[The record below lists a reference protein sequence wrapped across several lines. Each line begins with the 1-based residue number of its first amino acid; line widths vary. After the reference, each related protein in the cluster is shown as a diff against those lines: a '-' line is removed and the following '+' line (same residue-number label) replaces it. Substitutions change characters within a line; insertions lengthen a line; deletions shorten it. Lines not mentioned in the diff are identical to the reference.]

1 MLQAPVELVRREYD
15 YRSAFETSSPLSSP
29 CSLYAVDSSPP
40 SSPVNDPFLLN
51 DSDDEPDIMTYGS
64 ADGDYTSPDPSPPT
78 PGPVNVKGKG
88 KDKLLPDL
96 DASPAHPFSASTRAI
111 KRPPSYSKDATRPK
125 SKRQRNESEE
135 RWDVFGMPD
144 RVGLHERDGYI
155 QSLVPNITIPSALL
169 HETTGEKMVD
179 SLASPSQDPEHS
191 LWEVTIAQAVDAA
204 ECKIDLS
211 GHGLTHIPPKIAD
224 LSKLVVIREA
234 AVPARELVPRRTCSK
249 STNSIVFGT
258 GKLGHREDE
267 IHLFL
272 GRNNITSLPNEL
284 FNLDALVVLSLRA
297 NSLTELPPLI
307 CQLRNLRE
315 LNVANNKLRYLPSEI
330 LSLNLR
336 SLAVDPN
343 PFEEN
348 PFVKSEP
355 SKKRWF
361 GPIERTHT
369 VVPLIEL
376 ALRALLAPSSE
387 LYGQREPLSTLSGA
401 KRQETVLEHCYD
413 LPLQSE
419 YVKSPLL
426 REILSSCIPGS
437 IATSQSPHA
446 LPSSSPEARRTISAS
461 HQRPCVS
468 VCPSPRH
475 LDVVGGRYRRPA
487 FVNHSEER
495 LSWEKRIAGQP
506 VGGET
511 GIPVRWRGCSA
522 GCLEYLD
529 QTRVQDPVAGDG
541 AEEDWSVAM
550 DVDNNRVDALPTCT
564 TEQAPARTGF
574 QAFYS
579 ADIDL
584 DD

>member
-1 MLQAPVELVRREYD
+1 MLQAPFELVRREYD
-15 YRSAFETSSPLSSP
+15 YRSAFEASSPPSSP
-29 CSLYAVDSSPP
+29 CSLYAADSSAP

-51 DSDDEPDIMTYGS
+51 DSDDEPDIVTYGS

-78 PGPVNVKGKG
+78 PGRVDVRG
-88 KDKLLPDL
+88 KDKFLPDL

-111 KRPPSYSKDATRPK
+111 KRPPSYSKDSTRPK
-125 SKRQRNESEE
+125 TKRQRNESEE
-135 RWDVFGMPD
+135 RWDVFGMPH
-144 RVGLHERDGYI
+144 RIGLHERDGYV
-155 QSLVPNITIPSALL
+155 QSVVPDIVIPSTLL
-169 HETTGEKMVD
+169 HETAAEKMVD
-179 SLASPSQDPEHS
+179 NLASPSQDPEHS
-191 LWEVTIAQAVDAA
+191 LWEETIAQAVDAA

-211 GHGLTHIPPKIAD
+211 GHGLTYVPPKIAD
-224 LSKLVVIREA
+224 LSKLVVIRQTA
-234 AVPARELVPRRTCSK
+234 APARELVPRRTCSR
-249 STNSIVFGT
+249 STNSIVFGA

-297 NSLTELPPLI
+297 NGLTELPPLI

-355 SKKRWF
+355 SRERWF
-361 GPIERTHT
+361 GPIERKHT
-369 VVPLIEL
+369 VVPLIEF
-376 ALRALLAPSSE
+376 ALRALLAPSTE
-387 LYGQREPLSTLSGA
+387 LYGQHEPFSGV

-413 LPLQSE
+413 LPLQSD

-446 LPSSSPEARRTISAS
+446 LPSSSPEAGRAIFAS

-468 VCPSPRH
+468 VCPSRRH
-475 LDVVGGRYRRPA
+475 LNVVGGGYRRPV

-541 AEEDWSVAM
+541 VEEDWSVRM

-564 TEQAPARTGF
+564 TEHAPARISF
-574 QAFYS
+574 QAFSS